1 MNGSIWV
8 NIFDLLH
15 AHKVGGTAPKF
26 WNVKA
31 LANYIFVRDRPDF
44 SKTYSQGGCIE
55 VSSEGDCWETW
66 SAGWGELRE
75 HVQYDVDL
83 VQEVA

>member
-1 MNGSIWV
+1 MNGIWV

-26 WNVKA
+26 RNVKA
-31 LANYIFVRDRPDF
+31 LANYSYATDQIFP
-44 SKTYSQGGCIE
+44 KPIYSHGGCFE
-55 VSSEGDCWETW
+55 VSSEGGCWETW